1 VNNEISDDESLLV
14 SEDSFED
21 LRHGEGRVEDF
32 SEDEDNDNVKLL
44 PVKAKPDAASSNRS
58 LPMEDVPEDDQDVGL
73 RIEQVLERE
82 RKSMLGE
89 SFNTDLEDAHSHLMF
104 DDDDDDYGVPLVKDS
119 RPKDGGGR
127 GLRGWIPLKKWW
139 HAIPMGFVAIGV
151 MWLAMQ
157 GLYWLR
163 SERPRKEYVWIP
175 FPLGSDWLSL
185 CDTGWGACS
194 GELRLT
200 AAGIYTLVSHSAWGY
215 WG

>member
-1 VNNEISDDESLLV
+1 MNNDISDDESLLV

-44 PVKAKPDAASSNRS
+44 PVKAKPDAATSSRS

-89 SFNTDLEDAHSHLMF
+89 SFDTDLEEAHSNLVF
-104 DDDDDDYGVPLVKDS
+104 SDDDDDYGVPLVKDS
-119 RPKDGGGR
+119 RAKYEGGR
-127 GLRGWIPLKKWW
+127 GLKGLIPLKKWW
-139 HAIPMGFVAIGV
+139 HAIPLGLVAIGV

-175 FPLGSDWLSL
+175 FPLDSDWLFF
-185 CDTGWGACS
+185 CV
-194 GELRLT
+194 
-200 AAGIYTLVSHSAWGY
+200 TLVGLLILV
-215 WG
+215 G